1 MKASSPPLVH
11 PLIMLFGSYRG
22 NGKDTLCSFSKFLQA
37 EKYNACIVEDYDIGI
52 PHSLGLDASFAC
64 VDACDIAIFVF
75 FNGETIGVDAHLECF
90 DQGPIIEFAYLCLC
104 KKERTDVQFVFET
117 DARGKE
123 SSSLLHQLTKKSPTL
138 GRMKEPIKY
147 PRINGDSAE
156 ERLAAMRHAI
166 LTFCEIRY
174 QERGIH

>member
-1 MKASSPPLVH
+1 MKASSSPSAH
-11 PLIMLFGSYRG
+11 PLIMIFGSYREK
-22 NGKDTLCSFSKFLQA
+22 GKETLRSFAEFLQA
-37 EKYNACIVEDYDIGI
+37 EKYNAYIVDNYDTGI
-52 PHSLGLDASFAC
+52 SHASALDASLAC

-75 FNGETIGVDAHLECF
+75 FNGETIGVDEHLECF

-174 QERGIH
+174 QERGSH